1 MSIDRLV
8 SMFRNFIRISDV
20 YNSLSPS
27 HKKEMAKEYD
37 DAKNALNAHMKDYIL
52 TVTREAIKETKP
64 FQKKVDYLD
73 GKK

>member
-1 MSIDRLV
+1 
-8 SMFRNFIRISDV
+8 
-20 YNSLSPS
+20 
-27 HKKEMAKEYD
+27 MAKEYD
-37 DAKNALNAHMKDYIL
+37 DAKNALDAHMKDYIL